1 MSFTM
6 TEDQPTVSSLIGVC
20 LRPEGRRSH
29 IFSLC
34 RETLARS
41 AGHASQGLLTL
52 QKPNSLII
60 KSCSKCL
67 KCLCFALRCDMTVS
81 GCVTHGNVR
90 WPARLPLSFCRL
102 KWFAAQTSSHARVV
116 DAATRDRRRVVAT
129 AASLDFGTALPVTV
143 PISSD
148 EQFSSVRMMFSWHTW
163 VSTHGAASRC

>member
-1 MSFTM
+1 MGSQTSCPSISPLHVFHN
-6 TEDQPTVSSLIGVC
+6 DRRPAHCFIVNWC
-20 LRPEGRRSH
+20 LLASEGRRSH

-67 KCLCFALRCDMTVS
+67 KCLCFAFRCDMTVS

-102 KWFAAQTSSHARVV
+102 KWFASQTSSHARVV
-116 DAATRDRRRVVAT
+116 DAATRDRRVVAT

-143 PISSD
+143 PTHSSI
-148 EQFSSVRMMFSWHTW
+148 HN
-163 VSTHGAASRC
+163 